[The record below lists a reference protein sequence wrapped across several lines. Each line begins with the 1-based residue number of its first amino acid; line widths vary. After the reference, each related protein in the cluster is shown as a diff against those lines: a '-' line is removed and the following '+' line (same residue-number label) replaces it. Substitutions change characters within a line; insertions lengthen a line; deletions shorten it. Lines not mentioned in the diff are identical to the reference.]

1 MAGRRMVPISKPIK
15 VWLAIG
21 KFSSSNDYHRG
32 KLPGF
37 PVFYVGFF

>member
-1 MAGRRMVPISKPIK
+1 MAGRNMVPISKPIK
-15 VWLAIG
+15 VLLAMG
-21 KFSSSNDYHRG
+21 KFSSSDDYHRE